1 MLSIDH
7 HQLLPGHHPESASIR
22 AQHETNRSQTDSLV
36 YICAHLVGAKDLD
49 RVWRVSFVVT
59 MVFCWSVGAF
69 SGNPRKGE

>member
-1 MLSIDH
+1 MLSTDH
-7 HQLLPGHHPESASIR
+7 HQLPPGTTQDRPQIR
-22 AQHETNRSQTDSLV
+22 VQRETNRSQTDARV
-36 YICAHLVGAKDLD
+36 YICPHPVGAKDLD